1 MIVDALKSEDMTPIV
16 EETVQKW
23 KCRHCK
29 RKWDIKNPEAILKP
43 ELRPKQCPYRD
54 CRAMDWDRPKKK
66 EGRPSKRGPKPGAK
80 KKPGK
85 RKKGR

>member
-1 MIVDALKSEDMTPIV
+1 MTIAVKSEVMTPIV

-29 RKWDIKNPEAILKP
+29 HRWPIDNPEAITNP
-43 ELRPKQCPYRD
+43 ELRPKQCANRD

-66 EGRPSKRGPKPGAK
+66 EGRPSKRKKAVVRPKGTK
-80 KKPGK
+80 KKKGK
-85 RKKGR
+85 

>member
-1 MIVDALKSEDMTPIV
+1 MTDALKSGDMTPIV

-29 RKWDIKNPEAILKP
+29 HKWPIENLEAITNP
-43 ELRPKQCPYRD
+43 ELRPRQCANRD

-66 EGRPSKRGPKPGAK
+66 EGRPSKKRTNAGRPRTRAK
-80 KKPGK
+80 KGK
-85 RKKGR
+85 R

>member
-1 MIVDALKSEDMTPIV
+1 MNGIAIKSEGMTPIV
-16 EETVQKW
+16 EETVQRW

-29 RKWDIKNPEAILKP
+29 RKWDIKNPEAITNK

-66 EGRPSKRGPKPGAK
+66 EGRPSKRPGPKGKSKAK
-80 KKPGK
+80 TAG
-85 RKKGR
+85 KKGK